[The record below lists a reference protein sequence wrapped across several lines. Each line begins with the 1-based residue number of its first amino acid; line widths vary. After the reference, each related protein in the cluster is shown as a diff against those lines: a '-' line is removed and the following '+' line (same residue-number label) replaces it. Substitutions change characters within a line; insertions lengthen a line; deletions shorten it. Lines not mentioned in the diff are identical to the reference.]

1 MNIFGDGQT
10 DAYYWL
16 DVLNHSNENPDGIGV
31 NYIKWVKTTPIGFKD
46 GRWVRYKSAQIMMQQ
61 GNGTTLNTDEGVG
74 QDPSIMLAY
83 SNDSGKTWSQER
95 LVKTGRQGQYAY
107 RSRLAMLGTSR
118 NRVWRISGT
127 DPVETIIVGL
137 LIDGDVLAR

>member
-1 MNIFGDGQT
+1 
-10 DAYYWL
+10 
-16 DVLNHSNENPDGIGV
+16 
-31 NYIKWVKTTPIGFKD
+31 
-46 GRWVRYKSAQIMMQQ
+46 MMQQ

-107 RSRLAMLGTSR
+107 RSLLPVLGSSR

-127 DPVETIIVGL
+127 DPVETILVGL